1 MLCWKSCRDSNGNTY
16 KPGKKGLLHSRFS
29 SFSIFFHLCLG
40 LSDWNSN
47 GFGAGQSW
55 LPFRQILSQW
65 RPKMNWWVSY
75 LSFRLAKRWQRL
87 SKART
92 VGQFL
97 QLTES
102 QAGPDDLR
110 FANCSG
116 NGLVALKL
124 FPPYTSQDAHL
135 DFLELVSC
143 QQPPRDGMVLLLVEV
158 GQLDRLPAGILEKS
172 FREEALS
179 SCAHYQKIRTAA
191 RPCMHLAYNSSL
203 LRRGGKVQKVSPQ
216 KHPH

>member
-1 MLCWKSCRDSNGNTY
+1 M
-16 KPGKKGLLHSRFS
+16 
-29 SFSIFFHLCLG
+29 
-40 LSDWNSN
+40 
-47 GFGAGQSW
+47 
-55 LPFRQILSQW
+55 
-65 RPKMNWWVSY
+65 SY
-75 LSFRLAKRWQRL
+75 LSFRLAKRWHRL

-124 FPPYTSQDAHL
+124 FPSCTSKDAHL
-135 DFLELVSC
+135 DFLELASC
-143 QQPPRDGMVLLLVEV
+143 QQPQHDATVLLLVEV
-158 GQLDRLPAGILEKS
+158 GQLGRLLVGFLEKF

-179 SCAHYQKIRTAA
+179 SCAHYQKIRTAT
-191 RPCMHLAYNSSL
+191 RPCRHLAYNSSL
-203 LRRGGKVQKVSPQ
+203 LRRGGKVQKVSPR